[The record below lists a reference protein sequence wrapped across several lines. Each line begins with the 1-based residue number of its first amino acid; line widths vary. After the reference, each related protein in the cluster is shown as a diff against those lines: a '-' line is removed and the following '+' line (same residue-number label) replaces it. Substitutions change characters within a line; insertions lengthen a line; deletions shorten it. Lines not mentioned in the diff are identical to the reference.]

1 MTESMA
7 IKIYKGMIL
16 PYFDYGDIIYM
27 GGNANLLNK
36 LQALQNRA
44 LMVCLQVHKRF
55 PTIKLPIKGNTK
67 LLTSI

>member
-27 GGNANLLNK
+27 GGNAKLLNNATE
-36 LQALQNRA
+36 Q
-44 LMVCLQVHKRF
+44 
-55 PTIKLPIKGNTK
+55 
-67 LLTSI
+67 SD